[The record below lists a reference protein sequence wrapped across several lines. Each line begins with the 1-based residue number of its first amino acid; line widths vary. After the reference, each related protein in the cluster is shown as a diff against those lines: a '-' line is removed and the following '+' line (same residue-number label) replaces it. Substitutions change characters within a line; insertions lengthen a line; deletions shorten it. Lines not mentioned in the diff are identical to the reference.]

1 MKDKIL
7 VIGANGQIGSAL
19 VPRLEEIYGE
29 GNIVASD
36 INSPAKNVNL
46 FEHLDA
52 TKASDLG
59 VVIRKHKITQIYHL
73 AAILSAKGEAD
84 PHWAWNIN
92 MQTLLNVLEASREFK
107 LDKTFI
113 PSSIAVFGPSSGQV
127 MTQQNACLAPSTI
140 YGVSKVATENWCSY
154 YHYKY
159 GVDVRS
165 LRYPGVIS
173 HQSLPGGG
181 TTDYAVD
188 IFHKAVDGEKYTCYL
203 KPDTI
208 LPMIYIDD
216 ALRATIELMETATE
230 KITIRTS
237 YNLSGLSF
245 TPDELYQSIKSIA
258 PSFEIEYQPDF
269 RQTIAD
275 SWPGSIDDSVARHEW
290 KWQPEFDLGRMSRDM
305 FLHLA
310 KQRNIAFQPVK

>member
-19 VPRLEEIYGE
+19 VPRLEKIYGE

-36 INSPAKNVNL
+36 INSPVKKVNL

-52 TKASDLG
+52 TKANDLA

-73 AAILSAKGEAD
+73 AAILSARGEAD
-84 PHWAWNIN
+84 PVWAWNIN
-92 MQTLLNVLEASREFK
+92 MQTLLNVLEASREVK

-113 PSSIAVFGPSSGQV
+113 PSSIAVFGPSSGKV
-127 MTQQNACLAPSTI
+127 MIKQNASLAPSTV

-159 GVDVRS
+159 GVDIRS
-165 LRYPGVIS
+165 LRYPGVVS

-188 IFHKAVDGEKYTCYL
+188 IFHKAIDGEKYTCYL

-208 LPMIYIDD
+208 LPMIYIED
-216 ALRATIELMETATE
+216 ALRATIELMETPSE
-230 KITIRTS
+230 KITIRAS
-237 YNLSGLSF
+237 YNLSSLSF
-245 TPDELYQSIKSIA
+245 TPDELYQSIKSIT

-269 RQTIAD
+269 RQAIAD
-275 SWPGSIDDSVARHEW
+275 SWPGSIDDLVARQDWE
-290 KWQPEFDLGRMSRDM
+290 WQPEFDLGRMIRDM